1 MVSDFALFFRLN
13 QLQAKFVELRLV
25 DIARCVEHHVA
36 AVVVFREGDVV
47 ADRLRTSEERA
58 EPVETEGQ
66 TAVRGCAVLE
76 GVHQEAETL
85 LRLFRREAQQ
95 LEHLGL
101 QFRVVDTDRAA
112 ADLGAVTD
120 EVVGVGPHA
129 TGVAVQVL
137 YVFELGRG
145 ERMVHGVVTLGL
157 VVPLEQ
163 REVDDPQRSDRSVK
177 SGRTSFGVFC
187 RFLRNM
193 SPDLRFM

>member
-1 MVSDFALFFRLN
+1 MLHSNLLLLRLA
-13 QLQAKFVELRLV
+13 QLQIQLVELRLV
-25 DIARCVEHHVA
+25 DVARGVEHHVA
-36 AVVVFREGDVV
+36 AGVVLREGDVV
-47 ADRLRTSEERA
+47 ADRLRAAEQRA
-58 EPVETEGQ
+58 QTVETERKA
-66 TAVRGCAVLE
+66 AVRGRSVLE

-112 ADLGAVTD
+112 ADLGAVAD

-129 TGVAVQVL
+129 TGVVVQVL